1 MSDTTTRTQIEYIT
15 APLLRDAIAL
25 FLEHRQ
31 HAGLSADTV
40 RLYTRQL
47 TTWRRWR
54 STHGY
59 STLLAD
65 ITIDDLRAYMT
76 YLQSEHLPH
85 QENTHRPHQDAQ
97 LAPATVASIWRTIRA
112 LWNFLIDEQ
121 LLSDTQATFFLR
133 KRIPAPKVPTQIR
146 KTYDNATFK
155 ALLTAAAEQQ
165 RGPVRPVRDR
175 AILLL
180 LYDTGMRVAELCSLC
195 DDDMNYAERQAV
207 VMGKGD
213 KQRYV
218 FWTERTTAA
227 LLAYTAVRSGG
238 AGGPLFRGY
247 GSRNSGGK
255 LTADGVRGIIDRL
268 ARKAGIDLVDGAP
281 VHALRHTFAHRFL
294 DNGGDGLTL
303 QQLLGHSSISTT
315 QRYCLE
321 NPSGLRR
328 AYRKAFDE

>member
-1 MSDTTTRTQIEYIT
+1 MSDTTTRMQIEYIT

-54 STHGY
+54 STRAY
-59 STLLAD
+59 SPLLAD
-65 ITIDDLRAYMT
+65 ITIDDLRAYLT
-76 YLQSEHLPH
+76 YLQTEHTPH
-85 QENTHRPHQDAQ
+85 QSNTRRPASEQIR
-97 LAPATVASIWRTIRA
+97 LAPATVASVWRTLRA
-112 LWNFLIDEQ
+112 LWNFLIDEG
-121 LLSDTQATFFLR
+121 LLSDAQALYFQR
-133 KRIPAPKVPTQIR
+133 KRIPSPKVPTQIR
-146 KTYDNATFK
+146 KTYDNVTFK
-155 ALLTAAAEQQ
+155 ALLAAADQQ
-165 RGPVRPVRDR
+165 RGPVRPLRDR
-175 AILLL
+175 AMLLL
-180 LYDTGMRVAELCSLC
+180 LYDTGMRVAELCTLL
-195 DDDMNYAERQAV
+195 DADMNYAERQAV
-207 VMGKGD
+207 VTGKGD

-227 LLAYTAVRSGG
+227 LTAYTAVRRGDS
-238 AGGPLFRGY
+238 GGPLFRGY

-281 VHALRHTFAHRFL
+281 IHALRHTFSHRFL
-294 DNGGDGLTL
+294 DNGGDVFSL
-303 QQLLGHSSISTT
+303 QQLLGHESSQTT
-315 QRYCLE
+315 SIYARQ

-328 AYRKAFDE
+328 AYRKAFDD